1 MLSLGNIWIQSK
13 VGKNFAPYLN
23 LNQHAFISRGVKFL
37 GCLQISVARCSTLCM
52 PMFIWCEY
60 QNEVSLVPVPTIE
73 TNMCKLLSI
82 VLICH
87 SAKLSAFLSN
97 LSPTYPVHSYVNG
110 SDSIDDLKLMH
121 S

>member
-1 MLSLGNIWIQSK
+1 
-13 VGKNFAPYLN
+13 
-23 LNQHAFISRGVKFL
+23 
-37 GCLQISVARCSTLCM
+37 M
-52 PMFIWCEY
+52 PMFFWREY

-110 SDSIDDLKLMH
+110 SDSIDDLKLNALVRVNAVKLAARWLVIQAGE
-121 S
+121 